1 MSANNFFLSRH
12 FAVVGASADTAKYGN
27 KLIKWYQQHDLPVS
41 PINPRASE
49 PILGLEVLASVA
61 DLPKPKETSVSVV
74 VPPAVTLK
82 LLDEARNLGIANLWL
97 QPGSF
102 DDKVMTRAKELSSE
116 LNVIAQG
123 RCILVEGSEGASQ
136 FHLRQR

>member
-1 MSANNFFLSRH
+1 MSANSFFLSKH
-12 FAVVGASADTAKYGN
+12 FAVVGASADTSKFGN
-27 KLIKWYQQHDLPVS
+27 KLIRWYQQHDLPVS
-41 PINPRASE
+41 PINPRASD
-49 PILGLEVLASVA
+49 PILGLEVLSSVEK
-61 DLPKPKETSVSVV
+61 LPAPRETSVSVV

-82 LLDEARNLGIANLWL
+82 LLDQARDLGIRNLWL

-102 DDKVMTRAKELSSE
+102 DDSVMARAKELSDD

-136 FHLRQR
+136 FHARQA